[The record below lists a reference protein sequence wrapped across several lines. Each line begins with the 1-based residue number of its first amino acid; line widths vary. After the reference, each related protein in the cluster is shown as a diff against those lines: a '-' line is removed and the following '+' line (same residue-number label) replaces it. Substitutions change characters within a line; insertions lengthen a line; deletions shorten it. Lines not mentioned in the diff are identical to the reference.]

1 MGVPM
6 TFPATR
12 HSVVLAFRSSDSGV
26 RERAFD
32 ALASAYW
39 RPVYK
44 YVRLQWRAS
53 PEEGQDLTQGFFA
66 EALEKGHFGKFDPAR
81 ARFRTF
87 LRTCLDGFVAN
98 QRKAASRLKR
108 GGGHRFV
115 PLDFESA
122 DGELRQLEVPDGFD
136 HDAYFHRE
144 WRRSVFALAVEAL
157 RRECAAAGR
166 TLHFSLFERYDL
178 EGPDAGGARPT
189 YQDLAQQ
196 LGLPVTQVTNYLA
209 AVRRD
214 FRRLALDTLR
224 EQTASEE
231 EFRAEAR
238 ELLGI
243 DPP

>member
-1 MGVPM
+1 M

-12 HSVVLAFRSSDSGV
+12 HSVVLAFRSPDSQV

-32 ALASAYW
+32 ALAAAYW

-44 YVRLQWRAS
+44 YVRLQWRAA
-53 PEEGQDLTQGFFA
+53 PEEAEDLTQGFFA
-66 EALEKGHFGKFDPAR
+66 EALEKGPFRRFDPER

-87 LRTCLDGFVAN
+87 LRTCLDGYVSN
-98 QRKAASRLKR
+98 QRKSAGRLKR
-108 GGGHRFV
+108 GGGHRLV
-115 PLDFESA
+115 SLDFQDAE
-122 DGELRQLEVPDGFD
+122 GELRQLEVPDGFD
-136 HDAYFHRE
+136 LEAYFHRE
-144 WRRSVFALAVEAL
+144 WVRSLFALAVEAL

-166 TLHFSLFERYDL
+166 DVHFALFRRYDL

-189 YQDLAQQ
+189 YQDLARQF
-196 LGLPVTQVTNYLA
+196 GLPVTQVTNYLA

-224 EQTASEE
+224 EQTASDE
-231 EFRAEAR
+231 EFRAEAL

-243 DPP
+243 DPG